1 MVNTLFW
8 VIVFSEREKINPSG
22 ITTSDCDGSARK
34 VYIALFFQVPCLWCS
49 PGDCWLSSHAAP
61 SSTSLNT
68 FTLRPKVFRI
78 TGSLGAVTQVC
89 VWTMSD
95 CVYLLSLVPGDPL
108 SLLQPALSLSF
119 LSTLLLLFPFML
131 GLVYSV
137 SFCG

>member
-1 MVNTLFW
+1 M
-8 VIVFSEREKINPSG
+8 FSEGEKVNPSG
-22 ITTSDCDGSARK
+22 ITTSDCDGISRK

-49 PGDCWLSSHAAP
+49 PGDCWLSPHAAP
-61 SSTSLNT
+61 SGTSLNT
-68 FTLRPKVFRI
+68 FTLRPNVFRI
-78 TGSLGAVTQVC
+78 TGPLGAVTQVC

-108 SLLQPALSLSF
+108 SLLLPALSLSF
-119 LSTLLLLFPFML
+119 LSTFLLLTFPFML